1 MRTLAED
8 SGLVV
13 DCLGGRPG
21 IYSARYAGENATDE
35 ENIRKLIEEVK
46 DFPREERTAH
56 FVCVMAMVDPLTGEE
71 IVVEGSCEGIIE
83 LEPRG
88 KNGFGYDPIFYVP
101 RYKKTMAELSLR
113 KKNKISHR
121 ADALRKLRDAVN
133 ERYK

>member
-1 MRTLAED
+1 
-8 SGLVV
+8 
-13 DCLGGRPG
+13 
-21 IYSARYAGENATDE
+21 
-35 ENIRKLIEEVK
+35 
-46 DFPREERTAH
+46 
-56 FVCVMAMVDPLTGEE
+56 MAMVDPLTGEE